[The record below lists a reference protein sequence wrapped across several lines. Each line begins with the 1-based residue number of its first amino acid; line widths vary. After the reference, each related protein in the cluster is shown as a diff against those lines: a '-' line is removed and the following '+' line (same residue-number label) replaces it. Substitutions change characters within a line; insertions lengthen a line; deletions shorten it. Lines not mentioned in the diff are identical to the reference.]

1 MGGLANIQRRVYKWS
16 VKCVRQ
22 SKWLMSGIVS
32 FALFGWL
39 LASNHC
45 GLATIALAS
54 NVQTTHTCCHDDSS
68 TLPIHTSQCCDSLS
82 APLPS
87 LAFAPDAT
95 WHQLYAVPFAALEPV
110 LELAVVSFPQTLG
123 AQAPPGSSYFVSVV
137 LKRSMPSLAPP
148 QVA

>member
-1 MGGLANIQRRVYKWS
+1 L
-16 VKCVRQ
+16 RQ

-45 GLATIALAS
+45 GLATLALAA
-54 NVQTTHTCCHDDSS
+54 NVQASHTCCHDDSTS
-68 TLPIHTSQCCDSLS
+68 VPIHNSQCCDSLN

-87 LAFAPDAT
+87 VALAPDAV
-95 WHQLYAVPFAALEPV
+95 WHEVFAVPFATLEPL
-110 LELAVVSFPQTLG
+110 LELSFHPSWQVLG
-123 AQAPPGSSYFVSVV
+123 TQAPPGSPYFVSVV
-137 LKRSMPSLAPP
+137 LKRGTPSLAPP